1 MKNGFRA
8 LVGLWLGVCPFAAQ
22 ADEEGGFRLLID
34 GEASVGYDSNVTRAA
49 YTRDIVE
56 DSMVSGSLAAVWNHE
71 FGLMSAATV
80 RGFVD
85 GEAFTDIDTINRAS
99 AGIQGMYRWQNA
111 LGFTRPFYQ
120 VSVTAQRDDSATD
133 LRDANRYTAQA
144 FVTRRMTDAL
154 RASVGIEGSM
164 QESEGVVFDTQQARL
179 FVNGDLQ
186 VTDNWA
192 VYGTYSFI
200 SGDTVSSAQQVFC
213 NGALAGD
220 TYGLITAADEI
231 ETDVALNDAL
241 CGSWLAYR
249 LEAQTHAAVLGANR
263 GFGHHLSFDVS
274 AQHVMVFAEG
284 DNEYQ
289 RTIVRAGILARF

>member
-1 MKNGFRA
+1 MKNGFQA
-8 LVGLWLGVCPFAAQ
+8 VLGLWLVLAPAVVSAEEDPF
-22 ADEEGGFRLLID
+22 LVWD

-49 YTRDIVE
+49 FTRDIVD
-56 DSMVSGSLAAVWNHE
+56 DSVATASLAAVWNHE
-71 FGLMSAATV
+71 FNMMSAATL

-85 GEAFTDIDTINRAS
+85 GEAFADIDTLNRAS
-99 AGIQGMYRWQNA
+99 AGLQAMYRWQNS
-111 LGFTRPFYQ
+111 LGFTVPFFQ

-144 FVTRRMTDAL
+144 FVTRRFTDAL
-154 RASVGIEGSM
+154 RASLGIEASSS
-164 QESEGVVFDTQQARL
+164 ESEGVVFDTRQRRV

-186 VTDNWA
+186 LNSLWA
-192 VYGTYSFI
+192 VYGTYSLI
-200 SGDTVSSAQQVFC
+200 EGDTVSSAQQVFC

-220 TYGLITAADEI
+220 TYGLIDAAEAI
-231 ETDVALNDAL
+231 ETDVALNEAL
-241 CGSWLAYR
+241 CGGWLAYR
-249 LEAQTHAAVLGANR
+249 LPATTHALVLGANR

-274 AQHVMVFAEG
+274 AQHVLVLADG